1 MASKQGR
8 TSRKLSRR
16 SPWLPIGASR
26 PPSPLMDSVREK
38 YSNNDRLAE
47 DFQLAFRGC
56 ELADVVFIVG
66 EFPSVLVVCVVL
78 ASPSVLPSG
87 EDRVPLYAVK
97 AILACRSRS
106 VLQGPCSA

>member
-8 TSRKLSRR
+8 SSRKLPKR

-38 YSNNDRLAE
+38 YYNSERLAE
-47 DFQLAFRGC
+47 DFQLAFQGC

-66 EFPSVLVVCVVL
+66 E
-78 ASPSVLPSG
+78 
-87 EDRVPLYAVK
+87 
-97 AILACRSRS
+97 
-106 VLQGPCSA
+106 